1 MPAPKISIIIPLY
14 NAKNYIG
21 TCIDSILKQSFQDF
35 EIILVDDASR
45 DGGLQFVG
53 QSYKDESRLKILQ
66 HAQNLGEAESR
77 NDGLALAKGKYIYF
91 MDDNDALLPK
101 CLETFFTVAEQTR
114 ADVVHMTRWIDALE
128 ENFTLSSKTR
138 VKRRNEKD
146 TSQKMLSQNLHDRLM
161 AEFVESGSYATPWLN
176 FFRHDFL
183 YRNAVY
189 FPKVTRQSDQL
200 HLFAALCLAKN
211 FCKIDA
217 GLYIRRISDRNTAL
231 NASPEVHL
239 RESIRS
245 MPNMLSYMEEIFSKD
260 IVSPI
265 SRRDQIQLEVNILQM
280 TLESFIIQSYR
291 KDLELDVIDSIL
303 IEEFQK
309 ISLVDPLFVRM
320 LFHAFSFSFLA
331 RSLLAQRLQ
340 SMERK

>member
-231 NASPEVHL
+231 NASPEIHL

-280 TLESFIIQSYR
+280 TLESFVIQSYR

-303 IEEFQK
+303 KEEFQK